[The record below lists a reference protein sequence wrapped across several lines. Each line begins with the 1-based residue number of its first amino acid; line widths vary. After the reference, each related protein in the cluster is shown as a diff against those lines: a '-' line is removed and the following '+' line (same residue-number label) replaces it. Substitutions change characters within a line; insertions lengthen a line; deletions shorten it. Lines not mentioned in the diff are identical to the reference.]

1 MRSVPPV
8 RRALL
13 ALVGLLAS
21 ASLVSCGGSDDSA
34 GSGTELTWFIA
45 NQPGG
50 SVQEVAARCSEESD
64 GRYNIKVELLA
75 ATDANQAREQLVRRL
90 GAEDDSVDI
99 IGMDVIWTA
108 EFANAGWIREWTG
121 EDAQTVTENVFP
133 SVVETA
139 TFEDK
144 LYGAPHSSNTQV
156 LWYRTDLVDKVPKTW
171 DEMLAES
178 ERLGN
183 QGIIQVQA
191 NFYEGFT
198 VFFNTLVESA
208 GTQIVDESGE
218 QLVLDKEPT
227 ERALQVMGEFGNSP
241 TAPAP
246 DVDTSDEGSA
256 ALGFEAGNSAFMLN
270 YTFAFASANANA
282 PDIAKN
288 MGAALLPEVV
298 PGRPS
303 APPLGGFN
311 LGISEFSQNP
321 DLAFEA
327 ATCLTNE
334 QSQLTT
340 TELDG
345 LPPARENL
353 YADPV
358 VKKAYPDFEEQV
370 KESIENAGPRPR
382 TPAYTDLSL
391 AIQRALHPIS
401 SIDPNDVGPTYDEL
415 KSALEDAIN
424 REGLL

>member
-1 MRSVPPV
+1 MSAVP
-8 RRALL
+8 RALAA
-13 ALVGLLAS
+13 ALVGMCVIVLGA
-21 ASLVSCGGSDDSA
+21 CTGSDESEGA
-34 GSGTELTWFIA
+34 GTELTWFIA

-50 SVQEVAARCSEESD
+50 SIQETAARCSEESD
-64 GRYNIKVELLA
+64 GQYNIKVELLA

-90 GAEDDSVDI
+90 GAEDDSIDI

-108 EFANAGWIREWTG
+108 EFANAGWIREWVG
-121 EDAQTVTENVFP
+121 DDAAEVTEGVFD
-133 SVVETA
+133 SVVQSA
-139 TFEDK
+139 SFEDK

-156 LWYRTDLVDKVPKTW
+156 LWYRTDLVDQPPQTW

-178 ERLGN
+178 ERLGPE
-183 QGIIQVQA
+183 GIVQVQA
-191 NFYEGFT
+191 NRYEGFT
-198 VFFNTLVESA
+198 VFFNMLLESA
-208 GTQIVDESGE
+208 GTQVVDETGE
-218 QLVLDKEPT
+218 EVVLEQEPT
-227 ERALQVMGEFGNSP
+227 EQALEVMGSFGNSP

-256 ALGFEAGNSAFMLN
+256 ALGFEAGSSAFMLN

-288 MGAALLPEVV
+288 MGAAVLPEVV
-298 PGRPS
+298 EGTPS

-311 LGISEFSQNP
+311 LGISEFSKNP

-327 ATCLTNE
+327 AKCLVSDE
-334 QSQLTT
+334 SALTV

-345 LPPARENL
+345 LPPAREHL
-353 YADPV
+353 YDDPV

-370 KESIENAGPRPR
+370 RTSIENAAPRPQ

-391 AIQRALHPIS
+391 AIQRTLHPVG
-401 SIDPNDVGPTYDEL
+401 SIDPNDVETTYDEL
-415 KSALEDAIN
+415 RSALEDAVQ